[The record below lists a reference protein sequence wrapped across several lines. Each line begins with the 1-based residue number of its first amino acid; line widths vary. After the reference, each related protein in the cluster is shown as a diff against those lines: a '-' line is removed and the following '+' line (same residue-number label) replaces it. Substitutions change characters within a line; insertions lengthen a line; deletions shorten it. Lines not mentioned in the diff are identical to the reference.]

1 MLKFYWEHCIAFSG
15 ALRLKIK
22 EVMNKYNKLFAPL
35 LFGNGINLK
44 NRIVMSPMTTWAS
57 NEDFTISDEEVEYYK
72 KRVKGVGLVITGC
85 THVTANGIGF
95 THEFAGYDDTFLPS
109 LKKLADAAKSG
120 GAPAILQMF
129 HAGNKAIPGLI
140 PDGEVVSAS
149 TVSSGPI
156 VLFENENFSKKLSEN
171 EILEIIKA
179 FGETAKRAIEAGFD
193 GVEIHGAHG
202 FLLQNFI
209 SPFFN
214 NRNDQWGGSLENR
227 LRLSLEILREV
238 KNIVSKY
245 ADRPFLIGYR
255 ISPEEFPQQT
265 YGLPDTFVLM
275 DKLIEEKIDYL
286 HFSLLDA
293 VNQQPIDSEFSK
305 EPISVVLNNY
315 VNSRVPVLVAGGIT
329 TPAMADQV
337 VDYGVSM
344 VAIGRTLIVNPDW
357 VELTQNGEED
367 KITSILKLATVQE
380 KKIPSKLMAIFE
392 KIEGWVQVE
401 A

>member
-1 MLKFYWEHCIAFSG
+1 
-15 ALRLKIK
+15 
-22 EVMNKYNKLFAPL
+22 MNKYKKLFAPL
-35 LFGNGINLK
+35 LFANGISLK

-72 KRVKGVGLVITGC
+72 KRVNGVGLVITGC

-109 LKKLADAAKSG
+109 LKKLANAAKSG
-120 GAPAILQMF
+120 GAPAILQIF
-129 HAGNKAIPGLI
+129 HAGNKAIPRLI
-140 PDGEVVSAS
+140 PNGEVVSAS
-149 TVSSGPI
+149 AVSSGPI
-156 VLFENENFSKKLSEN
+156 VLFEKENLPKELSEN

-179 FGETAKRAIEAGFD
+179 FAETTRRAIEAGFD
-193 GVEIHGAHG
+193 GIEIHGAHG

-227 LRLSLEILREV
+227 LRLSLEILRAV
-238 KNIVSKY
+238 KSIISKY

-265 YGLPDTFVLM
+265 YGLPDTFIVM
-275 DKLIEEKIDYL
+275 DRLIEEKIDYL

-293 VNQQPIDSEFSK
+293 VNQKAIDSEFSS

-315 VNSRVPVLVAGGIT
+315 VNNRVPVLVAGGIT

-344 VAIGRTLIVNPDW
+344 AAIGRTLIVNPDW
-357 VELTQNGEED
+357 VELTQNGEEE

-380 KKIPSKLMAIFE
+380 KKIPSKLMTIFE
-392 KIEGWVQVE
+392 KLEGWVEVE

>member
-1 MLKFYWEHCIAFSG
+1 
-15 ALRLKIK
+15 
-22 EVMNKYNKLFAPL
+22 MNKYNKLFSPL
-35 LFGNGINLK
+35 AFNKGITLK

-57 NEDFTISDEEVEYYK
+57 NEDFTISDEEVEYYH
-72 KRVKGVGLVITGC
+72 KRVNGVGLVITGC

-140 PDGEVVSAS
+140 PNGEVVSAS
-149 TVSSGPI
+149 AISSGPI
-156 VLFENENFSKKLSEN
+156 LLSDKENLPKELTEN

-179 FGETAKRAIEAGFD
+179 FGETTRRAIEAGFD

-214 NRNDQWGGSLENR
+214 TRNDQWGGSLENR

-238 KNIVSKY
+238 KNVASKY

-265 YGLPDTFVLM
+265 YGLPDTFILI

-293 VNQQPIDSEFSK
+293 VNQKPINSEFSDK
-305 EPISVVLNNY
+305 PISVVLNNY
-315 VNSRVPVLVAGGIT
+315 VNNRVPVLVAGSVT

-337 VDYGVSM
+337 LDYGVSM
-344 VAIGRTLIVNPDW
+344 VAIGRTLIINPNW
-357 VELTQNGEED
+357 VELVEIGEEE
-367 KITSILKLATVQE
+367 KIDSNLKLNTVE
-380 KKIPSKLMAIFE
+380 DKKIPAKLIVIFE
-392 KIEGWVQVE
+392 DLKGWVSIE
-401 A
+401 D

>member
-1 MLKFYWEHCIAFSG
+1 
-15 ALRLKIK
+15 
-22 EVMNKYNKLFAPL
+22 MNKYKKLFAPL
-35 LFGNGINLK
+35 LFANGISLK

-72 KRVKGVGLVITGC
+72 KRVNGVGLVITGC

-95 THEFAGYDDTFLPS
+95 THEFAGYNDTFVPS
-109 LKKLADAAKSG
+109 LKKLANAAKSG

-149 TVSSGPI
+149 AVSSGPI
-156 VLFENENFSKKLSEN
+156 VLFEKENLPKELSEN
-171 EILEIIKA
+171 EIQQIIKA
-179 FGETAKRAIEAGFD
+179 FGETTRRAIEAGFD

-214 NRNDQWGGSLENR
+214 NRKDQWGGSLQNR

-286 HFSLLDA
+286 HFSLFDA
-293 VNQQPIDSEFSK
+293 VDQKTIASEFSK
-305 EPISVVLNNY
+305 KPISVTLNNY

-337 VDYGVSM
+337 VDYGISM

-357 VELTQNGEED
+357 VELTQSGEED

-380 KKIPSKLMAIFE
+380 KKIPSKLMTIFE
-392 KIEGWVQVE
+392 KLEGWVQVE

>member
-1 MLKFYWEHCIAFSG
+1 
-15 ALRLKIK
+15 
-22 EVMNKYNKLFAPL
+22 MNKYNKLFTPL
-35 LFGNGINLK
+35 SFGNGISLK

-149 TVSSGPI
+149 TVSSGHI
-156 VLFENENFSKKLSEN
+156 VLFENENFPRELSEN

-179 FGETAKRAIEAGFD
+179 FGETTKRAIEAGFD

-238 KNIVSKY
+238 KNIVLKY
-245 ADRPFLIGYR
+245 TDRPFLIGYR

-293 VNQQPIDSEFSK
+293 VNQKPIDSAFSK

-337 VDYGVSM
+337 VEYGVSM
-344 VAIGRTLIVNPDW
+344 VAIGRTLIVNPEW

>member
-1 MLKFYWEHCIAFSG
+1 
-15 ALRLKIK
+15 
-22 EVMNKYNKLFAPL
+22 MNKYNKLFTPL
-35 LFGNGINLK
+35 LFGNGISLK

-72 KRVKGVGLVITGC
+72 KRVNGVGLVITGC
-85 THVTANGIGF
+85 THVMANGIGF

-140 PDGEVVSAS
+140 PDGKVVSAS
-149 TVSSGPI
+149 AVSSGPI
-156 VLFENENFSKKLSEN
+156 VLFEKENLPKELSEN

-179 FGETAKRAIEAGFD
+179 FGDTTRRAIEAGFD

-265 YGLPDTFVLM
+265 YGLPDTFILM

-293 VNQQPIDSEFSK
+293 VNQMPIESEFSK
-305 EPISVVLNNY
+305 EPISAVLKNY
-315 VNSRVPVLVAGGIT
+315 VNNRVPVLVAGGIT

-337 VDYGVSM
+337 VNYGVSM

-380 KKIPSKLMAIFE
+380 KRIPSKLMTIFG
-392 KIEGWVQVE
+392 KLDGWVQVE

>member
-1 MLKFYWEHCIAFSG
+1 
-15 ALRLKIK
+15 
-22 EVMNKYNKLFAPL
+22 MNKYNKLFTPL
-35 LFGNGINLK
+35 LFGNGINLR
-44 NRIVMSPMTTWAS
+44 NRIVMSPMTTWSS

-72 KRVKGVGLVITGC
+72 KRVKGVCLVITGC

-109 LKKLADAAKSG
+109 LKKLANAAKSG

-129 HAGNKAIPGLI
+129 HAGNKAIPELI

-149 TVSSGPI
+149 VVSSGPI
-156 VLFENENFSKKLSEN
+156 VLFEKENLPKELSEN
-171 EILEIIKA
+171 EILEIVKA
-179 FGETAKRAIEAGFD
+179 FGQTTRRAIEAGFD

-202 FLLQNFI
+202 FLIQNFI

-214 NRNDQWGGSLENR
+214 NRRDQWGGSLENR

-238 KNIVSKY
+238 KDIVSKY
-245 ADRPFLIGYR
+245 TDRPFLIGYR

-265 YGLPDTFVLM
+265 YGLQDTFSLM

-293 VNQQPIDSEFSK
+293 VNQKPIDSEFSK

-315 VNSRVPVLVAGGIT
+315 ANNRVPVLVAGGIT

-337 VDYGVSM
+337 IDYGVSM
-344 VAIGRTLIVNPDW
+344 VAIGRTLIVNPEW

-367 KITSILKLATVQE
+367 KITSILKLETVQE
-380 KKIPSKLMAIFE
+380 KKIPSKLMTIFE

>member
-1 MLKFYWEHCIAFSG
+1 
-15 ALRLKIK
+15 
-22 EVMNKYNKLFAPL
+22 MNKYNKLFTPL
-35 LFGNGINLK
+35 LFGNGISLK

-72 KRVKGVGLVITGC
+72 KRVNGVGLVITGC
-85 THVTANGIGF
+85 THVMANGIGF

-140 PDGEVVSAS
+140 PDGKVVSAS

-156 VLFENENFSKKLSEN
+156 VLFEKENLPKELSEN

-179 FGETAKRAIEAGFD
+179 FGDTTRRAIEAGFD

-265 YGLPDTFVLM
+265 YGLPDTFILM

-293 VNQQPIDSEFSK
+293 VNQMPIESEFSK
-305 EPISVVLNNY
+305 EPISAVLNNY
-315 VNSRVPVLVAGGIT
+315 VNNRVPVLVAGGIT

-337 VDYGVSM
+337 VNYGVSM

-380 KKIPSKLMAIFE
+380 KRIPSKLMTIFG
-392 KIEGWVQVE
+392 KLDGWVQVE

>member
-1 MLKFYWEHCIAFSG
+1 
-15 ALRLKIK
+15 
-22 EVMNKYNKLFAPL
+22 MNKYNKLFAPL
-35 LFGNGINLK
+35 SFRNGISLR

-72 KRVKGVGLVITGC
+72 KRVNGVGLVITGC

-129 HAGNKAIPGLI
+129 HAGNKAIPELI
-140 PDGEVVSAS
+140 PNGEVVSAS
-149 TVSSGPI
+149 AVSSGPI
-156 VLFENENFSKKLSEN
+156 VLFEKENLPKELSEN

-179 FGETAKRAIEAGFD
+179 FGETTRRAIEAGFD

-238 KNIVSKY
+238 KNIVAKC
-245 ADRPFLIGYR
+245 ADRPFLVGYR
-255 ISPEEFPQQT
+255 ISPEEMPQQT
-265 YGLPDTFVLM
+265 YGLPDTFVLI

-293 VNQQPIDSEFSK
+293 VNQKPIDSEFSK
-305 EPISVVLNNY
+305 EFIAAVLNNY
-315 VNSRVPVLVAGGIT
+315 VNNRVPVLVAGGIT

-337 VDYGVSM
+337 IDYGISM
-344 VAIGRTLIVNPDW
+344 AAIGRALIINPDW
-357 VELTQNGEED
+357 VELVESGQEE
-367 KITSILKLATVQE
+367 KITTILKLTTVQE
-380 KKIPSKLMAIFE
+380 KKIPSKLMKIF
-392 KIEGWVQVE
+392 KKLEGWVPVE

>member
-1 MLKFYWEHCIAFSG
+1 
-15 ALRLKIK
+15 
-22 EVMNKYNKLFAPL
+22 MNKYNKLFTPL
-35 LFGNGINLK
+35 LFDKGISLK
-44 NRIVMSPMTTWAS
+44 NRIVMSPMTTWSS

-95 THEFAGYDDTFLPS
+95 THEFAGYDDTFLLS
-109 LKKLADAAKSG
+109 LMKLADATKSG

-129 HAGNKAIPGLI
+129 HAGNKAIPELI

-149 TVSSGPI
+149 AVSSGPI
-156 VLFENENFSKKLSEN
+156 VLFEKENLSKELNEN

-179 FGETAKRAIEAGFD
+179 FGATTRRAIEAGFD

-214 NRNDQWGGSLENR
+214 KRNDQWGGSLKNR

-238 KNIVSKY
+238 KNVVSKY

-286 HFSLLDA
+286 HFSLQDA
-293 VNQQPIDSEFSK
+293 VNQKAIDSEFSK
-305 EPISVVLNNY
+305 ESISVVLNNY
-315 VNSRVPVLVAGGIT
+315 VNRRVPVLVAGGIT

-337 VDYGVSM
+337 VGYGVSM

-357 VELTQNGEED
+357 VELTQNGKED

-380 KKIPSKLMAIFE
+380 KKIPSKLMKIFE

>member
-1 MLKFYWEHCIAFSG
+1 
-15 ALRLKIK
+15 
-22 EVMNKYNKLFAPL
+22 MNKYNNLFVPL
-35 LFGNGINLK
+35 SLGNGISLK

-57 NEDFTISDEEVEYYK
+57 NDDFTISDEEVDYYK
-72 KRVKGVGLVITGC
+72 KRVNGVGLVITGC

-109 LKKLADAAKSG
+109 LKKLAAAAKSG

-140 PDGEVVSAS
+140 PNGEVVSAS
-149 TVSSGPI
+149 AVPSGPI
-156 VLFENENFSKKLSEN
+156 VLFEKENLPKELSEN
-171 EILEIIKA
+171 EILAIIKA
-179 FGETAKRAIEAGFD
+179 FGETTKRAIEAGFD

-214 NRNDQWGGSLENR
+214 RRDDRWGGSLENR

-238 KNIVSKY
+238 KDVVSTHV
-245 ADRPFLIGYR
+245 DRPFVIGYR
-255 ISPEEFPQQT
+255 ISPEEMPQQT
-265 YGLPDTFVLM
+265 YGLPDTFMLM

-293 VNQQPIDSEFSK
+293 VNQKPIDPEFSK
-305 EPISVVLNNY
+305 EPISVVLNRYAN
-315 VNSRVPVLVAGGIT
+315 NRIPVLVAGGVT

-337 VDYGVSM
+337 IDYGISM
-344 VAIGRTLIVNPDW
+344 VAIGRALIVNPNW
-357 VELTQNGEED
+357 VELVESEED
-367 KITSILKLATVQE
+367 EKITSILKLDTVE
-380 KKIPSKLMAIFE
+380 DKKIPAKLMAIFE
-392 KIEGWVQVE
+392 ELKGWVPMEGEVE
-401 A
+401 EIAD

>member
-1 MLKFYWEHCIAFSG
+1 
-15 ALRLKIK
+15 
-22 EVMNKYNKLFAPL
+22 MNKYNKLFAPL
-35 LFGNGINLK
+35 LFGNGINLR
-44 NRIVMSPMTTWAS
+44 NRIVMSPMTTWSS
-57 NEDFTISDEEVEYYK
+57 NEDFTISDQEIEYYK
-72 KRVKGVGLVITGC
+72 KRVNGVGLVIIGC

-95 THEFAGYDDTFLPS
+95 TREFAGYDDTFLPS
-109 LKKLADAAKSG
+109 LKKLADAAKNG

-129 HAGNKAIPGLI
+129 HAGNKAIPELI

-156 VLFENENFSKKLSEN
+156 VLFENENFPRELSEN

-179 FGETAKRAIEAGFD
+179 FGETTKRAIEAGFD

-286 HFSLLDA
+286 HFSFLDA

-367 KITSILKLATVQE
+367 KITSILKLNTVEE
-380 KKIPSKLMAIFE
+380 KKIPSKLITIFE
-392 KIEGWVQVE
+392 KLEGWVQVE

>member
-1 MLKFYWEHCIAFSG
+1 
-15 ALRLKIK
+15 
-22 EVMNKYNKLFAPL
+22 MNKYNKLFAPL
-35 LFGNGINLK
+35 LFGNGISLK

-120 GAPAILQMF
+120 GAPAVLQMF

-140 PDGEVVSAS
+140 PNGKVVSAS
-149 TVSSGPI
+149 AVSSGPI
-156 VLFENENFSKKLSEN
+156 VLFENENFPKELSEN

-179 FGETAKRAIEAGFD
+179 FGETTRRAIEAGFD

-238 KNIVSKY
+238 KNVVSKY

-265 YGLPDTFVLM
+265 YGLADTFILM
-275 DKLIEEKIDYL
+275 DNLIKERIDYL

-293 VNQQPIDSEFSK
+293 VNQKPIDSEFSK

-357 VELTQNGEED
+357 VELTQNGEEV

-380 KKIPSKLMAIFE
+380 KKIPSKLMTIFE
-392 KIEGWVQVE
+392 KLEEWVQVE

>member
-1 MLKFYWEHCIAFSG
+1 
-15 ALRLKIK
+15 
-22 EVMNKYNKLFAPL
+22 MNKYNKLFTPL
-35 LFGNGINLK
+35 LFGNGISLK

-72 KRVKGVGLVITGC
+72 KRVNGVGLVITGC

-95 THEFAGYDDTFLPS
+95 THEFAGYDDAFLPS
-109 LKKLADAAKSG
+109 LKKLAMATKSG

-149 TVSSGPI
+149 AVSSGPI
-156 VLFENENFSKKLSEN
+156 VLFEKENLPKELSGN

-179 FGETAKRAIEAGFD
+179 FGATAKRAIEAGFD

-227 LRLSLEILREV
+227 LQLSLEILREV
-238 KNIVSKY
+238 KNVVSKY

-255 ISPEEFPQQT
+255 ISPEEMPQQT
-265 YGLPDTFVLM
+265 YGLPDTFILM

-293 VNQQPIDSEFSK
+293 VNQKPIDSEFSS

-315 VNSRVPVLVAGGIT
+315 VNNRVPVLVAGGIT

-337 VDYGVSM
+337 VEYGVSL

-380 KKIPSKLMAIFE
+380 KKIPSKLMTIFE
-392 KIEGWVQVE
+392 KLEGWVQVE

>member
-1 MLKFYWEHCIAFSG
+1 
-15 ALRLKIK
+15 
-22 EVMNKYNKLFAPL
+22 MNKYNKLFTPL
-35 LFGNGINLK
+35 SFGNGISLK

-156 VLFENENFSKKLSEN
+156 VLFENENFPRELSEN

-179 FGETAKRAIEAGFD
+179 FGETTKRAIEAGFD

-293 VNQQPIDSEFSK
+293 VNQQPIDSEFCK

-380 KKIPSKLMAIFE
+380 KKIPSKLMTIFE

>member
-1 MLKFYWEHCIAFSG
+1 
-15 ALRLKIK
+15 
-22 EVMNKYNKLFAPL
+22 MNKYKKLFAPL
-35 LFGNGINLK
+35 LFANGSSLK
-44 NRIVMSPMTTWAS
+44 NRIVMSPMTTWSS

-72 KRVKGVGLVITGC
+72 KRVNGVGLVITGC

-95 THEFAGYDDTFLPS
+95 THEFAGYDDTFVPS
-109 LKKLADAAKSG
+109 LKKLANAAKSG
-120 GAPAILQMF
+120 GATAILQMF
-129 HAGNKAIPGLI
+129 HAGNKAIPRLI

-156 VLFENENFSKKLSEN
+156 VLFEKENFPKELSEN
-171 EILEIIKA
+171 EIQQIIKA
-179 FGETAKRAIEAGFD
+179 FGETTTRAIEAGFD

-214 NRNDQWGGSLENR
+214 NRKDKWGCSLENR

-238 KNIVSKY
+238 KNIVLKY

-286 HFSLLDA
+286 HFSLFDA
-293 VNQQPIDSEFSK
+293 VDQKPIDSEFSK
-305 EPISVVLNNY
+305 EPISVALNNY

-329 TPAMADQV
+329 TPAMAHQV
-337 VDYGVSM
+337 VDYGISM

-357 VELTQNGEED
+357 VELTQNGEEG
-367 KITSILKLATVQE
+367 KITLILKQETVKE
-380 KKIPSKLMAIFE
+380 KKIPSKLMTIFE
-392 KIEGWVQVE
+392 KLEGWVQVE

>member
-1 MLKFYWEHCIAFSG
+1 
-15 ALRLKIK
+15 
-22 EVMNKYNKLFAPL
+22 MNKYDKLFAPL
-35 LFGNGINLK
+35 LFGNGISLK

-57 NEDFTISDEEVEYYK
+57 NEDFSISDEEVEYYK
-72 KRVKGVGLVITGC
+72 KRVNGVGLVITGC
-85 THVTANGIGF
+85 THVMANGIGF
-95 THEFAGYDDTFLPS
+95 THEFAGYDDTFIPS
-109 LKKLADAAKSG
+109 LKKLADASKSG

-140 PDGEVVSAS
+140 PDGKVVSAS
-149 TVSSGPI
+149 AILSGPI
-156 VLFENENFSKKLSEN
+156 LLSEKENLPKELSKN

-179 FGETAKRAIEAGFD
+179 FGETTRRAIEAGFD

-214 NRNDQWGGSLENR
+214 NRNDEWGGSLENR
-227 LRLSLEILREV
+227 LRFSLEILREV

-255 ISPEEFPQQT
+255 ISPEELPQQT
-265 YGLPDTFVLM
+265 YGLPDTFNLI
-275 DKLIEEKIDYL
+275 DQLIEEKIDYL
-286 HFSLLDA
+286 HFSLFDA
-293 VNQQPIDSEFSK
+293 VNQKPIDSEISK
-305 EPISVVLNNY
+305 EPISVTLNNY
-315 VNSRVPVLVAGGIT
+315 VNNRVPVLVAGGIT

-337 VDYGVSM
+337 VEYGVSM

-367 KITSILKLATVQE
+367 KITSILKLATVKE
-380 KKIPSKLMAIFE
+380 KKIPAKLMAIFE
-392 KIEGWVQVE
+392 KLEGWVQIE

>member
-1 MLKFYWEHCIAFSG
+1 
-15 ALRLKIK
+15 
-22 EVMNKYNKLFAPL
+22 MNKYNKLFTPL
-35 LFGNGINLK
+35 LFSNGIGLK

-57 NEDFTISDEEVEYYK
+57 NEDFTISDEEVEYYH
-72 KRVKGVGLVITGC
+72 KRVNGVGLVITGC

-129 HAGNKAIPGLI
+129 HAGNKAIPALI
-140 PDGEVVSAS
+140 PNGEVVSAS
-149 TVSSGPI
+149 AVSSGPI
-156 VLFENENFSKKLSEN
+156 VLFEKENLPKELSAN
-171 EILEIIKA
+171 EILDIIKA
-179 FGETAKRAIEAGFD
+179 FGETTRRAIEAGFD

-214 NRNDQWGGSLENR
+214 TRNDQWGGSLENR
-227 LRLSLEILREV
+227 LRFSLEILREV
-238 KNIVSKY
+238 KNVVSKY

-265 YGLPDTFVLM
+265 YGLPETFILM

-293 VNQQPIDSEFSK
+293 VNQKPIDPEHSE

-315 VNSRVPVLVAGGIT
+315 VNNRVPVLVAGGIT
-329 TPAMADQV
+329 TPQMANQV
-337 VDYGVSM
+337 LDYGVSM
-344 VAIGRTLIVNPDW
+344 AAIGRTLIINPDW
-357 VELTQNGEED
+357 VELTLNGEEE
-367 KITSILKLATVQE
+367 KIASVLELDTVE
-380 KKIPSKLMAIFE
+380 DKKIPSKLMAIFE
-392 KIEGWVQVE
+392 ALKGWVPMEDKEGQVSK
-401 A
+401 

>member
-1 MLKFYWEHCIAFSG
+1 
-15 ALRLKIK
+15 
-22 EVMNKYNKLFAPL
+22 MNKYNKLFSPL
-35 LFGNGINLK
+35 SFNKGISLK

-57 NEDFTISDEEVEYYK
+57 NEDFTISDEEVEYYH
-72 KRVKGVGLVITGC
+72 KRVNGVGLVITGC
-85 THVTANGIGF
+85 THVTPNGIGF

-109 LKKLADAAKSG
+109 LKKLAKATKSG

-140 PDGEVVSAS
+140 PNGEVVSAS
-149 TVSSGPI
+149 DVPSGPI
-156 VLFENENFSKKLSEN
+156 LLFEKENLPKELSEN

-179 FGETAKRAIEAGFD
+179 FGETTRRAIEAGFD

-214 NRNDQWGGSLENR
+214 TRNDQWGGTLENR
-227 LRLSLEILREV
+227 LRLSLEILKEV
-238 KNIVSKY
+238 KDVVSRY

-265 YGLPDTFVLM
+265 YGLPDTFILM
-275 DKLIEEKIDYL
+275 DKLIAEKIDYL

-293 VNQQPIDSEFSK
+293 VNQKPIDSEFS
-305 EPISVVLNNY
+305 EQPISVVLNNY
-315 VNSRVPVLVAGGIT
+315 VNNRVPVLVAGGIT

-337 VDYGVSM
+337 LDYGVSM
-344 VAIGRTLIVNPDW
+344 VAIGRTLIINPNW
-357 VELTQNGEED
+357 VALVESGEEE
-367 KITSILKLATVQE
+367 KITSVLKLDTVEE
-380 KKIPSKLMAIFE
+380 KKIPAKLVAIFE
-392 KIEGWVQVE
+392 ALKDWVPTE
-401 A
+401 D

>member
-1 MLKFYWEHCIAFSG
+1 
-15 ALRLKIK
+15 
-22 EVMNKYNKLFAPL
+22 MNKYNKLFAPL
-35 LFGNGINLK
+35 LFGNGISLK

-72 KRVKGVGLVITGC
+72 KRVNGVGLVITGC

-109 LKKLADAAKSG
+109 LKKLAKAAKSG

-140 PDGEVVSAS
+140 PDGKVVSAS
-149 TVSSGPI
+149 AVSSGSI
-156 VLFENENFSKKLSEN
+156 VLFEKENLPKELSDN

-179 FGETAKRAIEAGFD
+179 FGETTRRAIEAGFD

-238 KNIVSKY
+238 KDVVSKY

-255 ISPEEFPQQT
+255 ISPEEMPQQT
-265 YGLPDTFVLM
+265 YGLPDTFSLM

-293 VNQQPIDSEFSK
+293 VNQKPIDSEFSK
-305 EPISVVLNNY
+305 EPISVLLNNY
-315 VNSRVPVLVAGGIT
+315 VNNRVPVLVAGGIT
-329 TPAMADQV
+329 KPVMADQV
-337 VDYGVSM
+337 LDYGVSM

-357 VELTQNGEED
+357 VELTQNGQED
-367 KITSILKLATVQE
+367 KITSILKLATVQD
-380 KKIPSKLMAIFE
+380 KKIPSKLMTIFE
-392 KIEGWVQVE
+392 KLEGWVQVE

>member
-1 MLKFYWEHCIAFSG
+1 
-15 ALRLKIK
+15 
-22 EVMNKYNKLFAPL
+22 MNKYNKLFSPL
-35 LFGNGINLK
+35 SFDKGIILK
-44 NRIVMSPMTTWAS
+44 KRIVMSPMTTWAS
-57 NEDFTISDEEVEYYK
+57 NEDFTISDEEVEYYH
-72 KRVKGVGLVITGC
+72 KRVNGVGLVITGC

-109 LKKLADAAKSG
+109 LKKLANAAKSG

-140 PDGEVVSAS
+140 SNGEVVSAS

-156 VLFENENFSKKLSEN
+156 LLSDKENLPKELTEN

-179 FGETAKRAIEAGFD
+179 FGETTRRAIEAGFD

-214 NRNDQWGGSLENR
+214 RRNDEWGGSLENR
-227 LRLSLEILREV
+227 LRLSLEIVREV
-238 KNIVSKY
+238 KKVVSEY

-255 ISPEEFPQQT
+255 VSPEEMPQQT
-265 YGLPDTFVLM
+265 YGLQDTFILI
-275 DKLIEEKIDYL
+275 DKLIEENIDYL

-293 VNQQPIDSEFSK
+293 VNQKPIDSEFSD

-315 VNSRVPVLVAGGIT
+315 VNNRVPVLVAGGIT
-329 TPAMADQV
+329 TPAMADRV
-337 VDYGVSM
+337 LDYGISM
-344 VAIGRTLIVNPDW
+344 VAIGRTLIINPDW
-357 VELTQNGEED
+357 VELVESGEEE
-367 KITSILKLATVQE
+367 KIVSNLKFDTVE
-380 KKIPSKLMAIFE
+380 DKKIPSKLMKIFE
-392 KIEGWVQVE
+392 ALKGWVSLE
-401 A
+401 S

>member
-1 MLKFYWEHCIAFSG
+1 
-15 ALRLKIK
+15 
-22 EVMNKYNKLFAPL
+22 MNKYKKLFAPL
-35 LFGNGINLK
+35 LFANGISLK

-72 KRVKGVGLVITGC
+72 KRVNGVGLVITGC

-109 LKKLADAAKSG
+109 LKKLANAVKSG
-120 GAPAILQMF
+120 GAPAILQIF

-149 TVSSGPI
+149 AVSSGPI
-156 VLFENENFSKKLSEN
+156 VLFEKENLPKELSEN

-179 FGETAKRAIEAGFD
+179 FAETTRRAIEAGFD

-227 LRLSLEILREV
+227 LRLSLEILRAV
-238 KNIVSKY
+238 KSIISKY

-265 YGLPDTFVLM
+265 YGLPDTFILM

-293 VNQQPIDSEFSK
+293 VNQKAIDSEFSS

-315 VNSRVPVLVAGGIT
+315 VNNRVPVLVAGGIT

-344 VAIGRTLIVNPDW
+344 AAIGRTLIVNPDW
-357 VELTQNGEED
+357 VELTKNGEEE

-380 KKIPSKLMAIFE
+380 KKIPSKLMTIFE
-392 KIEGWVQVE
+392 KLEGWVEVE

>member
-1 MLKFYWEHCIAFSG
+1 
-15 ALRLKIK
+15 
-22 EVMNKYNKLFAPL
+22 MNKYKKLFAPL
-35 LFGNGINLK
+35 LFANGISLK
-44 NRIVMSPMTTWAS
+44 NRIVMSPMTTWSS

-72 KRVKGVGLVITGC
+72 KRVNGVGLVITGC

-109 LKKLADAAKSG
+109 LKKLANAAKSG

-149 TVSSGPI
+149 AVSSGPI
-156 VLFENENFSKKLSEN
+156 VLFEKENLPKELREN

-179 FGETAKRAIEAGFD
+179 FGETTRRAIEAGFD

-202 FLLQNFI
+202 FLLQNFR

-214 NRNDQWGGSLENR
+214 NRKDQWGGSLENR

-265 YGLPDTFVLM
+265 YGLPDTFNLI
-275 DKLIEEKIDYL
+275 DKLIEENIDYL
-286 HFSLLDA
+286 HFSLFDA
-293 VNQQPIDSEFSK
+293 VDQKPIDSEFSK
-305 EPISVVLNNY
+305 EPISVALNNY

-329 TPAMADQV
+329 TPAMANQV
-337 VDYGVSM
+337 VEYGIPM

-367 KITSILKLATVQE
+367 KITSILKLTAIKE
-380 KKIPSKLMAIFE
+380 KKIPSKLMTIFE

>member
-1 MLKFYWEHCIAFSG
+1 
-15 ALRLKIK
+15 
-22 EVMNKYNKLFAPL
+22 MNKYNKLFIPL
-35 LFGNGINLK
+35 LFGNGISLK

-95 THEFAGYDDTFLPS
+95 THEFAGYDDTFIPS

-129 HAGNKAIPGLI
+129 HAGNKAIPELI
-140 PDGEVVSAS
+140 PNGEVVSAS
-149 TVSSGPI
+149 DVPSGPI
-156 VLFENENFSKKLSEN
+156 VLFEKENSPKELSEN
-171 EILEIIKA
+171 KILEIIKA
-179 FGETAKRAIEAGFD
+179 FGETTRRAIEAGFD

-227 LRLSLEILREV
+227 LRLSLEILKEV
-238 KNIVSKY
+238 KSIVSKY
-245 ADRPFLIGYR
+245 VDRPFLIGYR
-255 ISPEEFPQQT
+255 ISPEEMPQQT

-293 VNQQPIDSEFSK
+293 VNQKPIDSAFSK
-305 EPISVVLNNY
+305 KTISVVLNNY
-315 VNSRVPVLVAGGIT
+315 VNNRVPVLVAGGIT
-329 TPAMADQV
+329 RPTMADQV
-337 VDYGVSM
+337 IDYGISM

-357 VELTQNGEED
+357 VELVERGEEE
-367 KITSILKLATVQE
+367 KITSILKLTAVQE
-380 KKIPSKLMAIFE
+380 KKIPSKLMTIFE
-392 KIEGWVQVE
+392 KLEGWVQVE

>member
-1 MLKFYWEHCIAFSG
+1 
-15 ALRLKIK
+15 
-22 EVMNKYNKLFAPL
+22 MNKYNKLFAPL
-35 LFGNGINLK
+35 LFGNGINLR
-44 NRIVMSPMTTWAS
+44 NRIVMSPMTTWSS

-85 THVTANGIGF
+85 THVMANGIGF

-149 TVSSGPI
+149 AVSSGSI
-156 VLFENENFSKKLSEN
+156 VLFEKENLPKELSEN

-179 FGETAKRAIEAGFD
+179 FGETTRRAIEAGFD

-255 ISPEEFPQQT
+255 ISPEEFPQQS
-265 YGLPDTFVLM
+265 YGLPDTFVLI

-293 VNQQPIDSEFSK
+293 VNQIPIESEFSK

-315 VNSRVPVLVAGGIT
+315 VNNKVPVLVAGGIT
-329 TPAMADQV
+329 TPAMADKV

-380 KKIPSKLMAIFE
+380 KKIPLKLMTIFE

>member
-1 MLKFYWEHCIAFSG
+1 
-15 ALRLKIK
+15 
-22 EVMNKYNKLFAPL
+22 MNKYKKLFAPL
-35 LFGNGINLK
+35 LFANGISLK
-44 NRIVMSPMTTWAS
+44 NRILMSPMTTWAS
-57 NEDFTISDEEVEYYK
+57 NEDFTISDQEVEYYK
-72 KRVKGVGLVITGC
+72 KRVNGVGLVITGC

-109 LKKLADAAKSG
+109 LKKLANAAKSG

-140 PDGEVVSAS
+140 PNGEVVSAS
-149 TVSSGPI
+149 AVSSGPI
-156 VLFENENFSKKLSEN
+156 VLFEKENLPKELSEN

-179 FGETAKRAIEAGFD
+179 FGETTRRAIEAGFD

-214 NRNDQWGGSLENR
+214 NRHDQWGGSLENR

-238 KNIVSKY
+238 KKIVSKY
-245 ADRPFLIGYR
+245 ADRPFLVGYR
-255 ISPEEFPQQT
+255 ISPEEMPQQT
-265 YGLPDTFVLM
+265 YGLPDTFILM
-275 DKLIEEKIDYL
+275 DKLIEEKVDYL

-293 VNQQPIDSEFSK
+293 VSQKPIDSEFSN

-337 VDYGVSM
+337 LDYGVSM

-357 VELTQNGEED
+357 VELTQNGQED

-380 KKIPSKLMAIFE
+380 KKIPSKLMTIFE
-392 KIEGWVQVE
+392 KLEGWVEVE

>member
-1 MLKFYWEHCIAFSG
+1 
-15 ALRLKIK
+15 
-22 EVMNKYNKLFAPL
+22 MNKYNKLFAPM
-35 LFGNGINLK
+35 LFGNGISLK

-95 THEFAGYDDTFLPS
+95 THEFAGYSDTFLPS
-109 LKKLADAAKSG
+109 LKKLANAAKSG
-120 GAPAILQMF
+120 GAPAILQLF

-140 PDGEVVSAS
+140 PDGKVVSAS
-149 TVSSGPI
+149 AVASGPI
-156 VLFENENFSKKLSEN
+156 VLFENENSPKELNEN

-179 FGETAKRAIEAGFD
+179 FGATTRRAIEAGFD

-227 LRLSLEILREV
+227 LRLSLEIVREV
-238 KNIVSKY
+238 KDVVSKY

-255 ISPEEFPQQT
+255 ISPEELPQQT
-265 YGLPDTFVLM
+265 YGLPDTFILM

-293 VNQQPIDSEFSK
+293 VNQIPIESEFSK

-380 KKIPSKLMAIFE
+380 KKIPSKLMTIFE
-392 KIEGWVQVE
+392 KLEGWVQVE